1 MINIINNG
9 FIVFIWLN
17 GDYMKLLKYVIKSLM
32 FGVLI
37 IFLVNVGGQFI
48 NINIPVNIINF
59 LIVSFLRFPGVATI
73 LIFNLILFKK

>member
-32 FGVLI
+32 FGVLT